1 MRNEIIMSVDLA
13 KYLVCHRRGEFLAL
27 ARHMHQD
34 VAIAWSIWVKMFGD
48 EK

>member
-34 VAIAWSIWVKMFGD
+34 VAIAWNIWVKMFGD